1 MSMGADGKYYKLLDS
16 RDWSRYQVLSD
27 EEVKEE
33 IRRSTQTKEN
43 MMTLTGKFKDGHYKE
58 KTGIKFLPPQMG
70 TASKSRKIEKKAW
83 EKDMLAASTNQMG
96 TKRMNDPD
104 SEYAQTIRALQ
115 ANTEVEDDG
124 HIEPQT
130 FEFDPRDGP
139 EDRVGRAFNVIQKKY
154 EQNLHVVERLY
165 EEKMSLEEYARHL
178 ERELQRSRSRPSA
191 IRSQSPDDHNAIET
205 RDYRFRSS
213 AALAPP
219 KYDEVADIDR
229 EVSGNQRRGRSRDPL
244 NQTAPA
250 GSVYD
255 RGLRSHSA
263 PRHSYTLPHRGDE
276 GQLPEEE
283 TDRGHEHRR
292 SRSTGRASVARSSS
306 ASRRRPDGV
315 AVSSNLLADADRYV
329 QKRRMLEEKE
339 RLEKLEEEKYLLEL
353 KEKQLRASMNGKSF
367 DEMFRRQEEAKKKN
381 EDKKKKEQLLELEKK
396 RKEREELAKKKKEK
410 EYLMATAIGTGTSW
424 QEAQQLEEQRRKERI
439 ERRKQEL
446 LMISAL
452 PQSIEENLNRANS
465 KKATL
470 TMEQEAAAMQAKANS
485 QFRADDPAKVRAR
498 LEKKQ
503 RAWEQALERKKEELK
518 EESLAKSRRGS
529 KESVPVA
536 HKLPIEIRNEEY
548 KARREAR
555 KKEQEE
561 KEQRELAKKKA
572 EEKAKRDKI
581 LNTKLPEA
589 SLKETIAHKKRL
601 EKLKKEREAEEEAR
615 KKEAAKERR
624 KQIEMKEA
632 AALLSMAIKDRD
644 EQLRQTNDHY
654 ELRATD
660 QMAHEA
666 AVRARE
672 EYRAKLRENKR
683 RIQESLKN
691 RKSLLQRHDE
701 DMAKKTAVTTALK
714 KVAKT
719 VHDVGETVGNDDEDD
734 LDAILSGSKSR
745 KNSTG
750 NSTMKSTAS
759 KLEDEI
765 FSTKEKMIV
774 GDV

>member
-1 MSMGADGKYYKLLDS
+1 MSQPLLQSLFIPPRAGEDPRIAQVDRTRMSMGADGKYYKLLDS

-70 TASKSRKIEKKAW
+70 TASKSRKIEKRAW

-96 TKRMNDPD
+96 TKRMDDPD

-165 EEKMSLEEYARHL
+165 EEKMSLEDYARHL
-178 ERELQRSRSRPSA
+178 ERSRSRPSA
-191 IRSQSPDDHNAIET
+191 ARSQSPDDHSTTET

-219 KYDEVADIDR
+219 KYDEVAEIDR
-229 EVSGNQRRGRSRDPL
+229 EVGG
-244 NQTAPA
+244 
-250 GSVYD
+250 
-255 RGLRSHSA
+255 
-263 PRHSYTLPHRGDE
+263 
-276 GQLPEEE
+276 
-283 TDRGHEHRR
+283 
-292 SRSTGRASVARSSS
+292 
-306 ASRRRPDGV
+306 PDGV
-315 AVSSNLLADADRYV
+315 SVSSNLLADADRYV

-353 KEKQLRASMNGKSF
+353 KEKHLRASMNGKSF

-381 EDKKKKEQLLELEKK
+381 EDKRKKEQLLELEKK
-396 RKEREELAKKKKEK
+396 RKEREELTKKKKEK
-410 EYLMATAIGTGTSW
+410 DYLMATAIGTGTSW

-446 LMISAL
+446 LMMSAL

-589 SLKETIAHKKRL
+589 SLKETVAHKKRL
-601 EKLKKEREAEEEAR
+601 EKVKKEREAEEEAR

-632 AALLSMAIKDRD
+632 GALLSMAMKDRD